1 VFEGADRPGGRD
13 YIELVGL
20 RFMGA
25 HGVLPEEEHTQQPFE
40 VDLKVWADLR
50 AAGESD
56 GLRDTVDYC
65 LLCEA
70 VRRVVEGP
78 HVSLIERLAQQVADQ
93 VLVAAGGHASRVAVT
108 VRKPE
113 APLRAEL
120 DWVAVHVER
129 P

>member
-1 VFEGADRPGGRD
+1 MPESADRLGGQD
-13 YIELVGL
+13 YIDLVGL

-25 HGVLPEEEHTQQPFE
+25 HGVLVQEWHTPQPFE
-40 VDLKVWADLR
+40 VDLRVWADLR
-50 AAGESD
+50 AAGQSD
-56 GLRDTVDYC
+56 DLGDSVDYS

-93 VLVAAGGHASRVAVT
+93 VLAVTGGRATKVAVT
-108 VRKPE
+108 VRKPK
-113 APLRAEL
+113 APLPVPFE
-120 DWVAVHVER
+120 WVAVHVER